1 MEEEDKI
8 DFINVKR
15 IMRKIGRGYYISIPK
30 VAVLKY
36 GWFDAWLDVTITKDR
51 ITIMK
56 VPGQKVIR
64 ISRKLLGNLK
74 INEGISDKSREEDN
88 DKG

>member
-15 IMRKIGRGYYISIPK
+15 VMRKIGKGYYISIPRI
-30 VAVLKY
+30 AVEKY

-51 ITIMK
+51 ITIVK
-56 VPGQKVIR
+56 VPGQKVVR
-64 ISRKLLGNLK
+64 IGRKFIAGLK
-74 INEGISDKSREEDN
+74 INEGISDKSGEDN
-88 DKG
+88 DKS